1 LGGQRYEI
9 SCSLPN
15 FQPFFF
21 VRKKIIRNFAS
32 ELQTIVMMKIHKEK
46 QAERIL
52 LDDDMLEEV
61 VGGAQSAHRP
71 SWFRGS

>member
-1 LGGQRYEI
+1 
-9 SCSLPN
+9 
-15 FQPFFF
+15 
-21 VRKKIIRNFAS
+21 
-32 ELQTIVMMKIHKEK
+32 MMKIHKEK